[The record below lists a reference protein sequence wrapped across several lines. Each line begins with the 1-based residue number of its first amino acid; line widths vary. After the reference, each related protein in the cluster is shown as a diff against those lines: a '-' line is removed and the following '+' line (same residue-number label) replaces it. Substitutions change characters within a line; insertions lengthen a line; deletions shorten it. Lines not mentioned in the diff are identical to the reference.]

1 MWVDY
6 QEGDVQGK
14 EFIFDIPIYA
24 GSLAIASSTGIDP
37 QNPEAGFNQTM
48 YDGFDITVDQLE
60 GEINLPYIY
69 ERTPEYSRIRVPRS
83 LLGGF
88 TQLRINYQYIYYP
101 TAVYS
106 TVEQQDE
113 SDPGFVTN
121 GSFVTPRTIVPRI
134 TPPDPPLPPPR
145 FTIDEGQIK
154 EALSDKIYEKIFK
167 SNIDLSGININSLQT
182 TTSTDGKNYSTGRQT
197 EDDQLILFKKD
208 RSTPEN
214 RKDFESTESP
224 DNPINRIALDI
235 SSSLAFTSADGVVDL
250 SSKLD
255 DEITFTSYLADS
267 RQSSAEFYDPPRY
280 NESIETDV
288 PIPYY
293 VEQEF
298 YVLNYTSEFSG
309 QIIEA
314 PFGEKHRFYLD
325 GIGDER
331 YKPNGTDPA
340 PDEWFNKLNLSQL
353 TVAKYGQKVDV
364 VKAREALDT
373 SIFELLPNTSQRQN
387 DINNF
392 FARFQSLIGPKPTF
406 TDPDG
411 DEAGEQI
418 EDLENQL
425 RNRISTSPSNLKES
439 SYITRTDEEADSANE
454 GKTLET
460 MRDTLNDYLGD
471 VDNVIEEFVDERP
484 EYENKSEGFLKIRKI
499 NQAILIKS
507 PTEEMSFAGWEQ
519 KGFTVTMWV
528 RFLNSTTDGTL
539 FTYGNPHMRG
549 KSSFRLET
557 MTKQPGDELFSGG
570 EGTFSY
576 NKPTR
581 VLRLVVWDNVMDEWM
596 VESIGETNENKN
608 FDFTYIKNGNIT
620 GLGQNPNS
628 PIFHERRFGYL
639 YDNSVP
645 YDISLDD
652 VTSEDGSE
660 FPYTSGFV
668 KEPTWFT
675 QLSATDHRD
684 RAAQGTNFRKHSWN
698 FTQYTKVPTDNLDEW
713 FFICATYDPTI
724 DEIGSFARDT
734 LSHNDMPGYW
744 EPYGLIPHSVARGSL
759 SMTGQ
764 EEQTIVDTLG
774 FHNVKRDEQ
783 YWLNHKDHNGT
794 MDSRVIVSKSNF
806 GNRCKVEIISKS
818 DLLRARGYKVD

>member
-1 MWVDY
+1 MAWVDY
-6 QEGDVQGK
+6 QEGDIQGK
-14 EFIFDIPIYA
+14 EFTFDIPIYA
-24 GSLAIASSTGIDP
+24 GNLAIASSTGIDP
-37 QNPEAGFNQTM
+37 QNSDAGFNQTM
-48 YDGFDITVDQLE
+48 FDGFDITVDQLE

-69 ERTPEYSRIRVPRS
+69 ERTPEFQRIRVPRS
-83 LLGGF
+83 PLGGF
-88 TQLRINYQYIYYP
+88 TQFRINYQYIYYP

-106 TVEQQDE
+106 TFEEQDA

-121 GSFVTPRTIVPRI
+121 GSFVTPRTIVPRVI
-134 TPPDPPLPPPR
+134 PEPPPPPPPR

-182 TTSTDGKNYSTGRQT
+182 TTSTDGQNYGTGRQS
-197 EDDQLILFKKD
+197 EDDQLIFFKKD

-214 RKDFESTESP
+214 LKDFESTDSP

-255 DEITFTSYLADS
+255 DEITFTSYVGES
-267 RQSSAEFYDPPRY
+267 RQSSDIFYDPPRY

-353 TVAKYGQKVDV
+353 TIAKYGQRVDV
-364 VKAREALDT
+364 VKAKEALDT
-373 SIFELLPNTSQRQN
+373 SIFELLPNSSQRQN

-392 FARFQSLIGPKPTF
+392 FARFESLVGPKPTF
-406 TDPDG
+406 TDVDEDG
-411 DEAGEQI
+411 AGEQI
-418 EDLENQL
+418 SQADLNTQL
-425 RNRISTSPSNLKES
+425 ENRISTSPPNKKES
-439 SYITRTDEEADSANE
+439 SFITRTDEEADAINE

-460 MRDTLNDYLGD
+460 LRNTLNDYLGD
-471 VDNVIEEFVDERP
+471 VDNVIEDFVDERP
-484 EYENKSEGFLKIRKI
+484 EYENKSEGFLKIRRI

-507 PTEEMSFAGWEQ
+507 PTEELSFDGWEQ
-519 KGFTVTMWV
+519 SGFTVTMWV
-528 RFLNSTTDGTL
+528 RFLNSTTGGTL

-549 KSSFRLET
+549 NSSFRLET

-570 EGTFSY
+570 AGTFVY

-581 VLRLVVWDNVMDEWM
+581 VLRLVVWDNVQDQWMLDSVSSSDED
-596 VESIGETNENKN
+596 SD
-608 FDFTYIKNGNIT
+608 FDFTYINPSTQGLR

-628 PIFHERRFGYL
+628 PIYHERRFGYL

-645 YDISLDD
+645 YNISLDD
-652 VTSEDGSE
+652 VEKTSGDEQ

-675 QLSATDHRD
+675 QLSAMDHRD
-684 RAAQGTNFRKHSWN
+684 RSSSSGFRKHTWN

-713 FFICATYDPTI
+713 FFICATYNPEI

-734 LSHNDMPGYW
+734 LSHSNMPGYW
-744 EPYGLIPHSVARGSL
+744 EPYGLIPHTAARGS
-759 SMTGQ
+759 
-764 EEQTIVDTLG
+764 EEQTNVDTLG

-783 YWLNHKDHNGT
+783 YWLNHKNHDGT
-794 MDSRVIVSKSNF
+794 MQGRFFVPSSPY
-806 GNRCKVEIISKS
+806 GNRCKVEIISRS

>member
-134 TPPDPPLPPPR
+134 TPPDPPQPPPR

-167 SNIDLSGININSLQT
+167 SNINLDNLDISSLQT

-235 SSSLAFTSADGVVDL
+235 SSSLAFTTADGVVDL

-280 NESIETDV
+280 NESVDGDI

-298 YVLNYTSEFSG
+298 YVLNYTSGFSG

-314 PFGEKHRFYLD
+314 PFGEKLSFYAYES
-325 GIGDER
+325 GDEK

-353 TVAKYGQKVDV
+353 TVAKYGQQVDV

-392 FARFQSLIGPKPTF
+392 FAKFQSLIGPKPTF

-484 EYENKSEGFLKIRKI
+484 EYENKSEGFLKIRRV

-507 PTEEMSFAGWEQ
+507 PTEEMSFDGWEQ
-519 KGFTVTMWV
+519 TGFTVTMWV
-528 RFLNSTTDGTL
+528 RFLNSTTGGTL

-549 KSSFRLET
+549 DSSFRLET
-557 MTKQPGDELFSGG
+557 MTKQPGDEVWSGG
-570 EGTFSY
+570 QGKFVYT
-576 NKPTR
+576 KPTR
-581 VLRLVVWDNVMDEWM
+581 VLRLVVWDNVQDQWM
-596 VESIGETNENKN
+596 LDSIATANENED
-608 FDFTYIKNGNIT
+608 FDFTYLKNEQLA
-620 GLGQNPNS
+620 GLGKNPNA
-628 PIFHERRFGYL
+628 PLFHERRFGYI

-645 YDISLDD
+645 YPTPADD
-652 VTSEDGSE
+652 YERVSGNGSW
-660 FPYTSGFV
+660 PHNGGFNKV
-668 KEPTWFT
+668 PTWFT
-675 QLSATDHRD
+675 QLSATNHRD
-684 RAAQGTNFRKHSWN
+684 RSSSNPREHIWN

-713 FFICATYDPTI
+713 FFICATYNPLI
-724 DEIGSFARDT
+724 DEIGSFPQDT
-734 LSHNDMPGYW
+734 LSHSDMPGYW
-744 EPYGLIPHSVARGSL
+744 QPYGLIPHIAARGSDQ
-759 SMTGQ
+759 STA
-764 EEQTIVDTLG
+764 VDSIG
-774 FHNVKRDEQ
+774 YDSIRRDER
-783 YWLNHKDHNGT
+783 YWLNHKNPPAMNT
-794 MDSRVIVSKSNF
+794 IVPNSLF
-806 GNRCKVEIISKS
+806 GNRCKVEIISRS

>member
-1 MWVDY
+1 TNAS
-6 QEGDVQGK
+6 
-14 EFIFDIPIYA
+14 FI
-24 GSLAIASSTGIDP
+24 
-37 QNPEAGFNQTM
+37 
-48 YDGFDITVDQLE
+48 
-60 GEINLPYIY
+60 
-69 ERTPEYSRIRVPRS
+69 
-83 LLGGF
+83 
-88 TQLRINYQYIYYP
+88 
-101 TAVYS
+101 
-106 TVEQQDE
+106 
-113 SDPGFVTN
+113 
-121 GSFVTPRTIVPRI
+121 TPRTIVPRI

-182 TTSTDGKNYSTGRQT
+182 TTSTDGKNYSTGRQS
-197 EDDQLILFKKD
+197 EEDQLIFFKKD

-214 RKDFESTESP
+214 RKDFENTESS

-235 SSSLAFTSADGVVDL
+235 SSSLAFTPANGVVDL

-331 YKPNGTDPA
+331 YKPNGTDEA

-353 TVAKYGQKVDV
+353 TVAKYGQQIDV
-364 VKAREALDT
+364 LKARDALDT

-392 FARFQSLIGPKPTF
+392 FAKFQSLIGPKPSF
-406 TDPDG
+406 TDPDEDG
-411 DEAGEQI
+411 AGEQI
-418 EDLENQL
+418 EDLNTQL
-425 RNRISTSPSNLKES
+425 QNRISTSPSNLKES
-439 SYITRTDEEADSANE
+439 SYITRTDEEADSINQ

-507 PTEEMSFAGWEQ
+507 PTEEMSFDGWEQ

-549 KSSFRLET
+549 NSSFRLET
-557 MTKQPGDELFSGG
+557 MTKQPGDEIWSGG
-570 EGTFSY
+570 QGTFVY
-576 NKPTR
+576 TNPTR

-596 VESIGETNENKN
+596 VQSVASNDEDED
-608 FDFTYIKNGNIT
+608 FDFSYVKNGNLS

-628 PIFHERRFGYL
+628 PVFHERRFGYL

-645 YDISLDD
+645 HDISPDN
-652 VTSEDGSE
+652 VERISGDGA
-660 FPYTSGFV
+660 FPFPGGFA

-684 RAAQGTNFRKHSWN
+684 RGASSGFRKHSWN

-724 DEIGSFARDT
+724 NEIGSFARDT
-734 LSHNDMPGYW
+734 LSHSNMPGYW
-744 EPYGLIPHSVARGSL
+744 EPYGLIPHTAARGSD
-759 SMTGQ
+759 
-764 EEQTIVDTLG
+764 EQTVVDSLG
-774 FHNVKRDEQ
+774 WQSVKRDEQ
-783 YWLNHKDHNGT
+783 YWLNHKDHDGT
-794 MDSRVIVSKSNF
+794 TSGRVIVSKSTF
-806 GNRCKVEIISKS
+806 GNRCKVEIISRS